1 MESKTVLDSGLQ
13 AMDSGFQK
21 LARFRNPQVRTCRI
35 PDFLTW
41 CVGETY
47 LFINHFENKTI
58 KEAAV
63 THPLTEFHL
72 EFKTSCGVSIIEQL
86 FHPLSIL

>member
-1 MESKTVLDSGLQ
+1 MKSQTVLDSALQ

-21 LARFRNPQVRTCRI
+21 LARRRNPQVRICRI

-47 LFINHFENKTI
+47 LFINHF
-58 KEAAV
+58 
-63 THPLTEFHL
+63 
-72 EFKTSCGVSIIEQL
+72 
-86 FHPLSIL
+86 